1 MVYDSTCITTGHI
14 AVTHKPT
21 IINNYQRQNIFIRMK
36 NLFVCGLLAAGC
48 CFSAASQSK
57 LSGSAQIMLMRHNSE
72 KALSRAADTTE
83 VMAFITLNKG
93 YDAEALRAKGLTI
106 TSDFGDICIVSLPL
120 SRAEEIASMNEVKAV
135 EFGEQS
141 GIMMDR
147 ARTLSSVDQVH
158 AGDPTTS
165 NISYTGQGVITGL
178 YDTGLDPNHAA
189 FRKADGTSRVQA
201 IFLAKGYQNATVTEY
216 TTPDAISKFETD
228 TRYETHGTHVAGI
241 MAGSKGIIGDY
252 AQSSGSSTI
261 RDNGEIPYYGVAYN
275 SDLVIGCGD
284 FYDASIMAGVEKV
297 VNFAKSQGK
306 PAVVNLS
313 LGGNS
318 GAHDPNSTVSKLMDR
333 LGEDAIIC
341 IAAGNEGEEP
351 MAIQKEFNP
360 RGTAG
365 KQLNTFLTPQYQD
378 RAAVY
383 TAEFWSDTDA
393 PFTCELV
400 LYDKLKKDVV
410 ARKAISTGTTRW
422 TAADGDE
429 FKNVFTSSSS
439 VNASC
444 GVDPVTNRFYVNL
457 NNSLQY
463 NGGASLVVLGV
474 NIKGTPGNKCYAYIN
489 TARNAEQKTYFTT
502 EGVSGYT
509 AGTPDGTI
517 NGFGCGHN
525 MVSVGAWV
533 SRTSAP
539 YIGTGSY
546 SGGGVQGQIAPFSS
560 YGQTGDGRQLPH
572 VAAPGA
578 QIVSAYSQFYF
589 DEAKM
594 EKDRTCAFSETFGRK
609 NAYYPMQGT
618 SMATP
623 FAAGVIALWLEANPN
638 LTITDVQNII
648 KETSDPMTSSVED
661 IKRFGAGKINAI
673 KGIVAALNTSI
684 KGTIADQA
692 DKNLMYTL
700 SGKQLTVVIPGVEN
714 YGVQLVNLQGAT
726 VLATTAQGNTADLD
740 ATGIADGIYLL
751 TADTNAG
758 KVTRKIVLK

>member
-1 MVYDSTCITTGHI
+1 
-14 AVTHKPT
+14 
-21 IINNYQRQNIFIRMK
+21 
-36 NLFVCGLLAAGC
+36 
-48 CFSAASQSK
+48 
-57 LSGSAQIMLMRHNSE
+57 
-72 KALSRAADTTE
+72 
-83 VMAFITLNKG
+83 
-93 YDAEALRAKGLTI
+93 
-106 TSDFGDICIVSLPL
+106 
-120 SRAEEIASMNEVKAV
+120 
-135 EFGEQS
+135 
-141 GIMMDR
+141 
-147 ARTLSSVDQVH
+147 
-158 AGDPTTS
+158 
-165 NISYTGQGVITGL
+165 
-178 YDTGLDPNHAA
+178 
-189 FRKADGTSRVQA
+189 
-201 IFLAKGYQNATVTEY
+201 
-216 TTPDAISKFETD
+216 
-228 TRYETHGTHVAGI
+228 
-241 MAGSKGIIGDY
+241 
-252 AQSSGSSTI
+252 
-261 RDNGEIPYYGVAYN
+261 
-275 SDLVIGCGD
+275 
-284 FYDASIMAGVEKV
+284 
-297 VNFAKSQGK
+297 
-306 PAVVNLS
+306 
-313 LGGNS
+313 
-318 GAHDPNSTVSKLMDR
+318 
-333 LGEDAIIC
+333 
-341 IAAGNEGEEP
+341 
-351 MAIQKEFNP
+351 
-360 RGTAG
+360 
-365 KQLNTFLTPQYQD
+365 
-378 RAAVY
+378 
-383 TAEFWSDTDA
+383 
-393 PFTCELV
+393 
-400 LYDKLKKDVV
+400 
-410 ARKAISTGTTRW
+410 
-422 TAADGDE
+422 
-429 FKNVFTSSSS
+429 
-439 VNASC
+439 
-444 GVDPVTNRFYVNL
+444 
-457 NNSLQY
+457 
-463 NGGASLVVLGV
+463 
-474 NIKGTPGNKCYAYIN
+474 
-489 TARNAEQKTYFTT
+489 
-502 EGVSGYT
+502 
-509 AGTPDGTI
+509 
-517 NGFGCGHN
+517 

-673 KGIVAALNTSI
+673 KGIVAALNTFI